1 MGGVLTLGLFVL
13 ALALPTSVHAVKT
26 LGAIQTTVT
35 PAAAGSTGAVYSSGR
50 YRTDNKELVTGCQ
63 ITFPV
68 GTIVSGAT
76 AIDPPGT
83 VTVTGQTVRIVFSN
97 PVIPDRT
104 TFNVDIGGITNPPA
118 GTYNAGNMT
127 FWTTDL
133 NGVPTGTTA
142 LPTGDYTITGN
153 YLSVSIT
160 TPHAGQSVD
169 FGAVNPGVVTAPLQV
184 TVQVTSTLA
193 YTITRAIS
201 GDTAK
206 MGLVVTG
213 TATGAKPIGTNVSW
227 VDDYTLNPP
236 WTTDPSV
243 PLTATVLYTVAQ

>member
-1 MGGVLTLGLFVL
+1 MGGAVALGLFVL
-13 ALALPTSVHAVKT
+13 VLALPASVHAVRVQ
-26 LGAIQTTVT
+26 GQPAVTVT
-35 PAAAGSTGAVYSSGR
+35 PETAGSSGAVYSFST
-50 YRTDNKELVTGCQ
+50 YRTDAKENVTACQ

-68 GTIVSGAT
+68 GTNVAGAT
-76 AIDPPGT
+76 ALDPPGT
-83 VTVTGQTVRIVFSN
+83 VVVTGRIVRITFTN
-97 PVIPDRT
+97 PVIPAKER
-104 TFNVDIGGITNPPA
+104 FSVDIGGIINPPA
-118 GTYNAGNMT
+118 GTYNAGNVT

-133 NGVPTGTTA
+133 NGVPTGTTL

-169 FGAVNPGVVTAPLQV
+169 FGSINPGVTTAPLQV
-184 TVQVTSTLA
+184 TVQVTSTLS

-201 GDTAK
+201 GNVAQ

-213 TATGAKPIGTNVSW
+213 GATGTKPAGTDVSW
-227 VDDYTLNPP
+227 VDGYTLTPP

-243 PLTATVLYTVAQ
+243 PLTATVLYTVTQ